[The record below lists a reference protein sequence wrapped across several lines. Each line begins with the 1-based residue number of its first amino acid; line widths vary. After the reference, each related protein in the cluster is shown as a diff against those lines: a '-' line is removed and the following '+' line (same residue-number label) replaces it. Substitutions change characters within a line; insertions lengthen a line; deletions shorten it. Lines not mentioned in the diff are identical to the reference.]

1 MSNSF
6 KNLPLQRKLSITLL
20 LTITAFALIS
30 YAILSGVITPAFQDL
45 ELSAARTDLVRAERA
60 IDADL
65 ENLSAITAD
74 WAPWDDIYEYVSG
87 QFPGFEK
94 SNLVRPT
101 LANLNLDMMAVY
113 ALDSELKWS
122 QMLIDTVEHDIDELG
137 ILSPGDAA
145 FEFLTKHSRES
156 ERRIGIVR
164 TALGPM
170 LVSSQPI
177 LRSDVTGPIA
187 GTVVMAQFMDRS
199 RLMRLRERTEVDIE
213 WFYIENTGRHTP
225 DIDVTA
231 FGEDSIKIDASEL
244 VISSYTLLPD
254 IFGEPLLVLG
264 ADTPREISNLGAQ
277 TVKAAM
283 LFLLSA
289 GVLVAIVTWFLLHK
303 TILTPIASLAD
314 HMNKIRKS
322 GDLSANLSL
331 ASGDEIGLLAGQF
344 DILTS
349 EVHEARKALL
359 AHSFKA
365 GKADTAA
372 EVLHNIRNAMT
383 PMINGID
390 RLMRGFKAVDDLRI
404 GEATEQL
411 MDPECEPDKAAKFV
425 EYINASFKH
434 VKHVNAEASDDMK
447 IVMSQARQIKSILV
461 DQEKFANVAPIAE
474 KIVVNEVVGEA
485 AQVIPKESKSV
496 ISVDLDDDL
505 DRYCVLAHRTGLLQ
519 ILGNLILNAY
529 ESIERGNQSDGRISL
544 SANDA
549 VIDDKA
555 MICLTIRDNGCGF
568 SEEICKRIFRR
579 GYTSKREGDAS
590 GLGLH
595 WCANAVSS
603 MGGRISAESP
613 GTGQGAEFHV
623 LLPAA
628 QGG

>member
-1 MSNSF
+1 MSNKF
-6 KNLPLQRKLSITLL
+6 AQLPLQRKVSLTLL

-30 YAILSGVITPAFQDL
+30 YAILSGVITPAFENL
-45 ELSAARTDLVRAERA
+45 ELSAAKTDLVRAERA
-60 IDADL
+60 IDAEL
-65 ENLSAITAD
+65 ANLSAVTAD

-87 QFPGFEK
+87 RSPGFEK

-101 LANLNLDMMAVY
+101 LANLGLDLMAVY
-113 ALDSELKWS
+113 AVDSELMWS
-122 QMLIDTVEHDIDELG
+122 QLLVEGEEHDIAELG
-137 ILSPGDAA
+137 IFGPEDAA
-145 FEFLTKHSRES
+145 FRILAQHAGES
-156 ERRIGIVR
+156 DQTLGIVK

-170 LVSSQPI
+170 LISSQPI
-177 LRSDVTGPIA
+177 LQSDYTGPIA
-187 GTVVMAQFMDRS
+187 GAVVIAQFMNKP
-199 RLMRLRERTEVDIE
+199 RLARLRERTEVDIE
-213 WFYIENTGRHTP
+213 WFYVENSGRHFP
-225 DIDVTA
+225 EIDGSTISE
-231 FGEDSIKIDASEL
+231 GTIKIDATEL
-244 VISSYTLLPD
+244 AISSYTPLYD

-264 ADTPREISNLGAQ
+264 ADTPRDITSLGER

-289 GVLVAIVTWFLLHK
+289 GVLVAIVVWFLLRK
-303 TILTPIASLAD
+303 TILAPIESLTS

-322 GDLSANLSL
+322 GDLSSNLNMD
-331 ASGDEIGLLAGQF
+331 SGDEVGSLAGQF

-359 AHSFKA
+359 AQSFKA

-390 RLMRGFKAVDDLRI
+390 RLKKAFRAADDLRI

-411 MDPECEPDKAAKFV
+411 MDPKCEPDRAAKFSA
-425 EYINASFKH
+425 YINASFEH
-434 VKHVNAEASDDMK
+434 VKSVNADASDDMD
-447 IVMSQARQIKSILV
+447 IVMSQARQIKAILT
-461 DQEKFANVAPIAE
+461 DQEKFANVAPVAE
-474 KIVVNEVVGEA
+474 NIVIDEVIGEA
-485 AQVIPKESKSV
+485 TNVIPKDSGSN
-496 ISVDLDDDL
+496 ISVDLDDEL
-505 DRYCVLAHRTGLLQ
+505 NQYRVLAHRTGLLQ

-529 ESIERGNQSDGRISL
+529 ESIERGQRSDGRISL
-544 SANDA
+544 SAVDA

-555 MICLTIRDNGCGF
+555 MVRLTVRDNGTGF
-568 SEEICKRIFRR
+568 SEEICNRIFRR
-579 GYTSKREGDAS
+579 GFTSKREGDTS

>member
-1 MSNSF
+1 MSNGF
-6 KNLPLQRKLSITLL
+6 AQLPLQRKVSITLL

-30 YAILSGVITPAFQDL
+30 YAILSGVITPAFENL
-45 ELSAARTDLVRAERA
+45 ELSAAKTDLVRAEHA
-60 IDADL
+60 INNDL

-74 WAPWDDIYEYVSG
+74 WAPWDDIYQYVSG
-87 QFPGFEK
+87 EFPGFEK

-145 FEFLTKHSRES
+145 FEFLTKHSREN

-170 LVSSQPI
+170 LVSSQAI
-177 LRSDVTGPIA
+177 VRSDYTGPIA
-187 GTVVMAQFMDRS
+187 GTIVMAQFMDRS
-199 RLMRLRERTEVDIE
+199 RLERLRERTEVDIE

-225 DIDVTA
+225 DIDANV
-231 FGEDSIKIDASEL
+231 FSEEPIKIDANEL
-244 VISSYTLLPD
+244 VISSYMLLPD

-264 ADTPREISNLGAQ
+264 ADTPRDITGLGER
-277 TVKAAM
+277 TVNAAM

-289 GVLVAIVTWFLLHK
+289 GVLVSIVMWFLLRK
-303 TILTPIASLAD
+303 TILTPIGSLTD
-314 HMNKIRKS
+314 HMNEIRKS
-322 GDLSANLSL
+322 GDLSANLDMDT
-331 ASGDEIGLLAGQF
+331 GDEVGALAVQF
-344 DILTS
+344 DNLTS
-349 EVHEARKALL
+349 EVHDARQALL
-359 AHSFKA
+359 AQSFKA

-390 RLMRGFKAVDDLRI
+390 RLMRGFKAVGDLRI
-404 GEATEQL
+404 GEATEEL
-411 MDPECEPDKAAKFV
+411 MNPECEPKKAAKFA
-425 EYINASFKH
+425 EYINASFEH
-434 VKHVNAEASDDMK
+434 VKKSNADAVDDMN
-447 IVMSQARQIKSILV
+447 IVMSQAQQIKAILV

-474 KIVVNEVVGEA
+474 NIVVNEVVGEA

-505 DRYCVLAHRTGLLQ
+505 DRYRVLAHRTGLLQ

-529 ESIERGNQSDGRISL
+529 ESIERGNRSDGRISL
-544 SANDA
+544 SADDA
-549 VIDDKA
+549 VLDDKA
-555 MICLTIRDNGCGF
+555 MIRLTIRDNGCGF
-568 SEEICKRIFRR
+568 SEDICKRIFRR
-579 GYTSKREGDAS
+579 GFTSKCEGDAS

-595 WCANAVSS
+595 WCANAVAS
-603 MGGRISAESP
+603 MGGRISAKSP

>member
-1 MSNSF
+1 MSNGF
-6 KNLPLQRKLSITLL
+6 KNLPLQRKVSITLL
-20 LTITAFALIS
+20 LTITAFAIIS
-30 YAILSGVITPAFQDL
+30 YAILSGVITPAFEDL

-60 IDADL
+60 IEADL
-65 ENLSAITAD
+65 ENLSAVTAD

-87 QFPGFEK
+87 RYPGFEK

-101 LANLNLDMMAVY
+101 LANLGLDMMAVY
-113 ALDSELKWS
+113 AADSKLMWS
-122 QMLIDTVEHDIDELG
+122 QVLIEAEEHDLDELG
-137 ILSPGDAA
+137 IFDPGNEA
-145 FEFLTKHSRES
+145 FSYLTQHVQASDKS
-156 ERRIGIVR
+156 IGIVR

-177 LRSDVTGPIA
+177 LRSDYTGPIA
-187 GTVVMAQFMDRS
+187 GAVVMAQFMNES
-199 RLMRLRERTEVDIE
+199 RLMRLRDRTEVDME
-213 WFYIENTGRHTP
+213 WFYIDETGRHHP
-225 DIDVTA
+225 EFNPNMISEGSLKV
-231 FGEDSIKIDASEL
+231 DASEL
-244 VISSYTLLPD
+244 TISSYTVLSD

-264 ADTPREISNLGAQ
+264 ADTPRDITGLGER
-277 TVKAAM
+277 TVNAAM

-289 GVLVAIVTWFLLHK
+289 GVLVSIVMWFLLRK
-303 TILTPIASLAD
+303 TILTPIESLTD
-314 HMNKIRKS
+314 HMNEIRKS
-322 GDLSANLSL
+322 GDLSANLDMDT
-331 ASGDEIGLLAGQF
+331 GDEVGALAAQF
-344 DILTS
+344 DNLTS
-349 EVHEARKALL
+349 EVHDARQALL
-359 AHSFKA
+359 AQSFKA

-390 RLMRGFKAVDDLRI
+390 RLMRGFKAVGDLRI
-404 GEATEQL
+404 GEATEEL
-411 MDPECEPDKAAKFV
+411 MSPECEPKKAAKFA

-434 VKHVNAEASDDMK
+434 VKKINSDAGEDMK
-447 IVMSQARQIKSILV
+447 IVMSQARQIKAILV

-485 AQVIPKESKSV
+485 AQIIPKESKSV
-496 ISVDLDDDL
+496 ISINLDDDL

-529 ESIERGNQSDGRISL
+529 ESIERGNRSDGRISL
-544 SANDA
+544 SADDA

-555 MICLTIRDNGCGF
+555 MVRLTIRDNGCGF

>member
-1 MSNSF
+1 MSGLF
-6 KNLPLQRKLSITLL
+6 GGLL
-20 LTITAFALIS
+20 
-30 YAILSGVITPAFQDL
+30 
-45 ELSAARTDLVRAERA
+45 
-60 IDADL
+60 
-65 ENLSAITAD
+65 
-74 WAPWDDIYEYVSG
+74 
-87 QFPGFEK
+87 
-94 SNLVRPT
+94 
-101 LANLNLDMMAVY
+101 
-113 ALDSELKWS
+113 
-122 QMLIDTVEHDIDELG
+122 
-137 ILSPGDAA
+137 
-145 FEFLTKHSRES
+145 
-156 ERRIGIVR
+156 
-164 TALGPM
+164 
-170 LVSSQPI
+170 
-177 LRSDVTGPIA
+177 
-187 GTVVMAQFMDRS
+187 
-199 RLMRLRERTEVDIE
+199 EV
-213 WFYIENTGRHTP
+213 
-225 DIDVTA
+225 
-231 FGEDSIKIDASEL
+231 
-244 VISSYTLLPD
+244 
-254 IFGEPLLVLG
+254 
-264 ADTPREISNLGAQ
+264 
-277 TVKAAM
+277 
-283 LFLLSA
+283 
-289 GVLVAIVTWFLLHK
+289 
-303 TILTPIASLAD
+303 
-314 HMNKIRKS
+314 
-322 GDLSANLSL
+322 
-331 ASGDEIGLLAGQF
+331 GDEVGALAAQF

-359 AHSFKA
+359 AQSFKA

-411 MDPECEPDKAAKFV
+411 MSPECEPDKAAKFI

-434 VKHVNAEASDDMK
+434 VKNVNADASEDMK
-447 IVMSQARQIKSILV
+447 IVMSQARQIKAILV
-461 DQEKFANVAPIAE
+461 DQEKFANIAPIAE

-496 ISVDLDDDL
+496 ISLDLDNDL

-529 ESIERGNQSDGRISL
+529 ESIERGNGSDGRISL
-544 SANDA
+544 SADDA

-555 MICLTIRDNGCGF
+555 MIRLTIRDNGCGF